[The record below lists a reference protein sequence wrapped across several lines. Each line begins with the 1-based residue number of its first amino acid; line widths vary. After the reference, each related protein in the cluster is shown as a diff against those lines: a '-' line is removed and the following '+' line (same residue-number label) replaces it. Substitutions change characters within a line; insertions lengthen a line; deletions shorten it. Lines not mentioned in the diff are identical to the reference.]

1 MKRFL
6 FLLIAVISSFH
17 LYAQTQQASVAERFF
32 QKYENDRNFT
42 VVTIT
47 PKMFGMFAKLD
58 ANDPDSRNLMAVIK
72 KLKGLR
78 ILARENTRE
87 GSRLFKEAAAFLSS
101 DYEELMTLR
110 DKDSDVKF
118 MVRENSKGNIN
129 ELIMLVNGSSDFMVM
144 SLVGEID
151 LNEISQIAGAVNI
164 QGMDKLKNV
173 KKK

>member
-1 MKRFL
+1 MQ
-6 FLLIAVISSFH
+6 
-17 LYAQTQQASVAERFF
+17 AQQQASVAERFF

-58 ANDPDSRNLMAVIK
+58 ANDPDSKNLMAVIK

-78 ILARENTRE
+78 ILARENTRD
-87 GSRLFKEAAAFLSS
+87 GGRLFKEAAAFLNN

-110 DKDSDVKF
+110 DKDSDMKF
-118 MVRENSKGNIN
+118 MVRENGKGNIT
-129 ELIMLVNGSSDFMVM
+129 ELIMLVNGSNEFMVM

-151 LNEISQIAGAVNI
+151 LNEVSQIAGAVNI